1 MEIQVRSVV
10 EELSGTA
17 MEVGLRDF
25 RDQLDTLLVS
35 WLSGGHCV
43 MV

>member
-10 EELSGTA
+10 EELSGIA

-35 WLSGGHCV
+35 WLNGGHCV